1 MSLCTGFFQFETC
14 GCQITRVPYQ
24 KEAQIYDYLFLLIFF
39 ADVMLLLVPK
49 HLISCT
55 IIQSEVKFAC

>member
-1 MSLCTGFFQFETC
+1 MSLCTEFFQFETY
-14 GCQITRVPYQ
+14 GCQITRVPSQ
-24 KEAQIYDYLFLLIFF
+24 KEVQMYDNLFLLIFF
-39 ADVMLLLVPK
+39 TDIMLFLVPK